1 MAHVQT
7 VHTPKES
14 IEMNRIHLTAIGLAV
29 AAILSNAAV
38 AADEPNS
45 ASSLSPATP
54 PHRPE
59 RPTPPEH
66 ASPVIPIAEPSV
78 VTNASGGFGV
88 ASPFAS
94 TAAAT
99 GTTLTGPVTLTYSGS
114 SNAFT
119 ITNSGSNNGISAVNS
134 STGNNSSALYG
145 EAYGAGAGLT
155 GYNAGT
161 RGPGGKFAVV
171 NAQSGEP
178 AAFATTV
185 GSGPAVL
192 GTITNLNSGSPAI
205 RGQNTGGT
213 WGIGAQGD
221 GSYIGLWGTTSD
233 GTGVWGQSDTHFG
246 VYGEAD
252 AADGIGVYGFNSLG
266 VGVYGESDTNT
277 GVYGASHE
285 AVGVYG
291 ASWNSWAGF
300 FEGSVAATSFEAT
313 SDRHA
318 KRHFKPIDN
327 QAVLEKVSRLPIT
340 AWDFKSDRK
349 QRRHIGPMAQDFHA
363 AFHLNGD
370 DDKHIN
376 VEDLA
381 GVSLAAIQEL
391 HKQLN
396 DERAD
401 KDAQI
406 AALKLQ
412 LQQQSELV
420 SKMQT
425 VIETFAQQTAS
436 RQMVAQN
443 H

>member
-1 MAHVQT
+1 
-7 VHTPKES
+7 
-14 IEMNRIHLTAIGLAV
+14 MNRIHVTAIGLAV

-45 ASSLSPATP
+45 AASSSTENP
-54 PHRPE
+54 PRRLQ

-66 ASPVIPIAEPSV
+66 ASSVIPIAEPNG
-78 VTNASGGFGV
+78 VTNANGGFGV
-88 ASPFAS
+88 TSPFA
-94 TAAAT
+94 AMPAAT

-134 STGNNSSALYG
+134 SASNNSSALYG

-161 RGPGGKFAVV
+161 RGPGGKFAIV
-171 NAQSGEP
+171 NAQSDEP
-178 AAFATTV
+178 AAFATTN
-185 GSGPAVL
+185 GYGPAIL
-192 GTITNLNSGSPAI
+192 GTITNKNSGSPAI
-205 RGQNTGGT
+205 QGQNTVAT
-213 WGIGAQGD
+213 DGIGVEGD
-221 GSYIGLWGTTSD
+221 GSFIGLWGTSSD
-233 GTGVWGQSDTHFG
+233 GTGVYGQTHTYVG
-246 VYGEAD
+246 VYGQAD
-252 AADGIGVYGFNSLG
+252 AEAGTGVYGFNSPG
-266 VGVYGESDTNT
+266 VGVYGESVTNT
-277 GVYGASHE
+277 GVYGTSRD

-291 ASWNSWAGF
+291 KSTNSWAGF
-300 FEGSVAATSFEAT
+300 FEGSVAATSFVAT

-327 QAVLEKVSRLPIT
+327 HAVLEKVSQLSIT
-340 AWDFKSDRK
+340 AWDFKSDQK

-401 KDAQI
+401 KDVQI

-425 VIETFAQQTAS
+425 IIETFAQQTAS
-436 RQMVAQN
+436 GQMVAQN
-443 H
+443 Q